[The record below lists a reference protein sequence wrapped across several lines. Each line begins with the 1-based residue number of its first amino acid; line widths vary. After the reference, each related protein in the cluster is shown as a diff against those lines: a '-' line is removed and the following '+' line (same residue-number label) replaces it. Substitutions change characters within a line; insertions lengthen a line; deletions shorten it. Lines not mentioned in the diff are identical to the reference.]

1 MSRALFLFLAAVLA
15 FMSLLIS
22 AMNPARVDI
31 ELAFIRIALPLG
43 LALVIALVAG
53 LLAGLLSRAYWIAE
67 LLQERGRLR
76 RALRLAEFRVRSP
89 GATVPAATP
98 PGATL
103 PAATKGAESAA
114 GDDAG

>member
-15 FMSLLIS
+15 FMALLIS

-31 ELAFIRIALPLG
+31 ELAFIRITLPLG

-89 GATVPAATP
+89 GATL

-103 PAATKGAESAA
+103 PAATKGAEGAA